1 MSTITKQDLEKL
13 IFEEIEKMTLSNPA
27 QVVREEVEQEVT
39 DPVQQYIDWIVGIQE
54 AAREAIQDIES
65 GTEPYKAA
73 LDSGLANRAQSLMS
87 SDFWHHYHG

>member
-1 MSTITKQDLEKL
+1 MGIYTKQDLEKL
-13 IFEEIEKMTLSNPA
+13 ICEEIENMAFNPS
-27 QVVREEVEQEVT
+27 QVLKEEEEDAV

-54 AAREAIQDIES
+54 AAREALQEIEG

-73 LDSGLANRAQSLMS
+73 LESGLANLARELHN